1 MNGRLWRSAVA
12 SSNRSVQDA
21 RLVGV
26 ELDEHVA
33 ARTQE
38 LSDPAKEDDGVRAD
52 PDVAVEQQRGLPSR

>member
-1 MNGRLWRSAVA
+1 MEVRRGELEPQRP
-12 SSNRSVQDA
+12 DA

-38 LSDPAKEDDGVRAD
+38 LSDPAKEDDGARAD